1 MIASLHGYSI
11 NRRCHPPPESMSD
24 TLLAVLILGG
34 VGLAFAIM
42 IALAHSRLHVW
53 EDPRID
59 AVAGMLPGVNCGA
72 CGLPGC
78 RGFAE
83 KAVAGEIQPSK
94 CNVLTDDG
102 IGAIAEYLGV
112 AAGDVDRRIA
122 RLLCA
127 GGTNVTVQRAEYRG
141 LQTCAAAGTVAGG
154 GKGCAWGCL
163 GMGDCAV
170 ACEFDAIRMN
180 EFGLPVV
187 DAAKCTA
194 CGDCVDACPK
204 NLFEILPVNQR
215 LLVQCRSFLG
225 GDGILAECTVGC
237 TACGKCVLDAPPGV
251 ISIESG
257 VAVVNPAAALACDD
271 SAIRRCPSGAIVW
284 LGEKQTVTPFEQ
296 KESFLQREIA

>member
-1 MIASLHGYSI
+1 M
-11 NRRCHPPPESMSD
+11 PE

-42 IALAHSRLHVW
+42 IAVAHSRLRVW

-102 IGAIAEYLGV
+102 IGAIAGFLGV
-112 AAGDVDRRIA
+112 SAGDADRRIA

-127 GGTNVTVQRAEYRG
+127 GGTNVSVRRAEYRG
-141 LQTCAAAGTVAGG
+141 LQICAAASTVAGG
-154 GKGCAWGCL
+154 GKGCSWGCL

-170 ACEFDAIRMN
+170 VCEFDAIHMN
-180 EFGLPVV
+180 QFGLPVV
-187 DAAKCTA
+187 DAGKCTA

-204 NLFEILPVNQR
+204 NLFEILPLNQR

-225 GDGILAECTVGC
+225 GDGILAECAVGC
-237 TACGKCVLDAPPGV
+237 TACGKCVLDAPAGLV
-251 ISIESG
+251 SIASG
-257 VAVVNPAAALACDD
+257 VAVVDPSRAYNCDD
-271 SAIRRCPSGAIVW
+271 SAIRRCPTGAIVW
-284 LGEKQTVTPFEQ
+284 AGEQKSTTTFEQ
-296 KESFLQREIA
+296 KEAFLQREIA